1 MTDQY
6 FGFIKE
12 AIEDE
17 RQQADK
23 RRQLLASIND
33 VGINV
38 DQTWLDPR
46 VFSEIV
52 GADFGAGKMH
62 FHKLYAC
69 QDGCVP
75 LQLVADTLE
84 SFGAATLVVVERA
97 HFATAQT
104 EQSLAHP
111 FTADQLLDI
120 YQRCLSAGVTLKL
133 FPHHHTRKARDWS
146 ARHCSELVELGK
158 SSDLNDA
165 RGLAYYVRW
174 NNGVALGNPPSR
186 FSQSR
191 QRDYGKAVRK
201 QSNRVLNAARSRGYS
216 GEVFQCVAN
225 LAAGIA
231 ERCENE
237 TSFID
242 YKVAYSL
249 ASFVV
254 TEIDG
259 QPVRFTYNGRT
270 AGADFF
276 LKKVMLFS
284 SVHHRGG
291 VGRSNLFWH
300 RFRPFLARF
309 AQSLGESTKSGKKYV
324 KFSEF
329 SPSQDFVRR
338 KAWKS
343 VRHEVRAAYRVA
355 VELSGDLEPF
365 ELLEQSMELAYGR

>member
-1 MTDQY
+1 
-6 FGFIKE
+6 
-12 AIEDE
+12 
-17 RQQADK
+17 
-23 RRQLLASIND
+23 
-33 VGINV
+33 
-38 DQTWLDPR
+38 
-46 VFSEIV
+46 
-52 GADFGAGKMH
+52 
-62 FHKLYAC
+62 
-69 QDGCVP
+69 
-75 LQLVADTLE
+75 
-84 SFGAATLVVVERA
+84 
-97 HFATAQT
+97 
-104 EQSLAHP
+104 
-111 FTADQLLDI
+111 
-120 YQRCLSAGVTLKL
+120 
-133 FPHHHTRKARDWS
+133 
-146 ARHCSELVELGK
+146 
-158 SSDLNDA
+158 
-165 RGLAYYVRW
+165 
-174 NNGVALGNPPSR
+174 
-186 FSQSR
+186 
-191 QRDYGKAVRK
+191 
-201 QSNRVLNAARSRGYS
+201 
-216 GEVFQCVAN
+216 

-231 ERCENE
+231 ERCETD

-329 SPSQDFVRR
+329 RPSQDFVRR

-355 VELSGDLEPF
+355 VELSGHLEPF